1 MSFRIISFQLNHKLC
16 MAVQALC
23 LSACIITP
31 KAPPGIGP
39 ALAWQT
45 IPGWT
50 LDQHADSLPA
60 LLASCGILSSRSAN
74 WQRICSEASR
84 IQAGDNQNAR
94 IFYEQWFSPH
104 AVFDEDGSS
113 EGLLTGYYEPL
124 LYGSRHRS
132 DQYTVPV
139 YAKPNNLIRVDLG
152 AVYPELKEM
161 RLRGQIVGG
170 RVIPYPD
177 RKQIA
182 GTALPEAEVLVWLDD
197 PIDLFFLQIQGSGR
211 VALNDGTS
219 TRLGYADQNGHPYR
233 AIGLELVERGA
244 LALDDV
250 SMSSIRDWLDQNPDQ
265 ASAILNTNP
274 SYVFFLENKNSEL
287 GPIGSL
293 NVPLSAERSLAIDPG
308 VIEPGF
314 PVWVDTSLPVS
325 ETEDTGKAKG
335 VPYQRLMQAQD
346 TGGAIKGYVRA
357 DIFFGAGER
366 ARRLAGLMKQP
377 GKLYVLKPRQLN
389 PEN

>member
-1 MSFRIISFQLNHKLC
+1 MSFRTLSFQFIHKLGL
-16 MAVQALC
+16 AVLVLC
-23 LSACIITP
+23 LSACIMAP
-31 KAPPGIGP
+31 KAPSGIGP
-39 ALAWQT
+39 ALAWQA
-45 IPGWT
+45 IPGWA

-60 LLASCGILSSRSAN
+60 LLASCGVLSSRSAN
-74 WQRICSEASR
+74 WQNICSEASR
-84 IQAGDNQNAR
+84 IRTEDHQSAR

-104 AVFDEDGSS
+104 AVFDEEGNS

-124 LYGSRHRS
+124 LYGSRRQS
-132 DQYTVPV
+132 DRYTVPV
-139 YAKPNNLIRVDLG
+139 YAKPKDLIQVDLG

-161 RLRGQIVGG
+161 RLRGQIVGN

-182 GTALPEAEVLVWLDD
+182 DTALPEAEVLVWLDD

-233 AIGLELVERGA
+233 AIGRELVERGE
-244 LALDDV
+244 LALDGV
-250 SMSSIRDWLDQNPDQ
+250 SMFSIRDWLDENPDQ

-274 SYVFFLENKNSEL
+274 SYVFFLENKNSDH

-314 PVWVDTSLPVS
+314 PVWVDTSLPAS
-325 ETEDTGKAKG
+325 EAEDAGKAKG

-346 TGGAIKGYVRA
+346 TGGAIKGYIRA

-366 ARRLAGLMKQP
+366 ARRLAGLMKQR
-377 GKLYVLKPRQLN
+377 GKLYVLKPRLLN